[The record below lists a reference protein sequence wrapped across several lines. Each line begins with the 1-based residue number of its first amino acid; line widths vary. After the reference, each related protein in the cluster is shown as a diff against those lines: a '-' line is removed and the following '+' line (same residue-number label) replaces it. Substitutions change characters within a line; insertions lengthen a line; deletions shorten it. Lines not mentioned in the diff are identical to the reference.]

1 MQLINAD
8 RSSSRMFPQI
18 SLVIRLQG
26 RIPDCFRSPTPA
38 FSHNVQ
44 GAAQEIHIF
53 IDEYSFN
60 PFVYMAKPIFFGP
73 VIGIVGW
80 VSATAAEVTIYVM
93 QHKPI
98 DFAWRKCLG
107 TG

>member
-1 MQLINAD
+1 MQIDQVPAC
-8 RSSSRMFPQI
+8 SRTCHWPLGSRGGFPIASAVPHLLSVTIFKGQHKKFTF
-18 SLVIRLQG
+18 SLMSIHSIRM
-26 RIPDCFRSPTPA
+26 S
-38 FSHNVQ
+38 
-44 GAAQEIHIF
+44 
-53 IDEYSFN
+53 
-60 PFVYMAKPIFFGP
+60 GP

-98 DFAWRKCLG
+98 DFAWRKRLG